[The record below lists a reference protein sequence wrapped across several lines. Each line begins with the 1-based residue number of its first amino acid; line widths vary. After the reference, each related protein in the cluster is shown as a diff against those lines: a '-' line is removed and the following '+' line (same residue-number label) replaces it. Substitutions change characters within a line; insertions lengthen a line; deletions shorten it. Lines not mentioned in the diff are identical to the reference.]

1 LLSNYSKIIKPV
13 IVTCLI
19 SLLVSCGFRLRG
31 DVETPPQLKNVYIA
45 GVAEYAELN
54 QELRRTLLR
63 SGSVITASEGS
74 AESIIRITNE
84 VMKKRVLSVDA
95 QGRAAEYELNY
106 IFSFTVVSG
115 SVDAGSIVIGNETTV
130 TNKSG
135 QAKGKEPAD
144 NILVPAQEVNLTRDF
159 RFDPDNVLATD
170 AQEKK
175 IRLDMVRFAVSQMLR
190 RIRSHLKH
198 SEQQ

>member
-1 LLSNYSKIIKPV
+1 MLSNYSKIIKPV

-31 DVETPPQLKNVYIA
+31 DVETPPELKNVYIA
-45 GVAEYAELN
+45 GVAEYAELS

-74 AESIIRITNE
+74 AQSIIRITNE

-115 SVDAGSIVIGNETTV
+115 TIDIGNETTV
-130 TNKSG
+130 TDKSG
-135 QAKGKEPAD
+135 QAKAKEPAD

-190 RIRSHLKH
+190 RIRSHLIH

>member
-1 LLSNYSKIIKPV
+1 MLSNYSKIIKPV

-31 DVETPPQLKNVYIA
+31 DVETPPELKNVYIA
-45 GVAEYAELN
+45 GVAEYAELS

-74 AESIIRITNE
+74 AQSIIRITNE
-84 VMKKRVLSVDA
+84 VIKKRVLSVDA

-115 SVDAGSIVIGNETTV
+115 TIDIGNETTV
-130 TNKSG
+130 TDKSG
-135 QAKGKEPAD
+135 QAKAKEPAD

-190 RIRSHLKH
+190 RIRSHLIH